1 MPWTAGEK
9 EAYGVSIL
17 GEYMVI
23 TIPPEACERYEETG
37 DELML
42 HAG

>member
-23 TIPPEACERYEETG
+23 TIPPEARGIYETG
-37 DELML
+37 DVLAL
-42 HAG
+42 YAG